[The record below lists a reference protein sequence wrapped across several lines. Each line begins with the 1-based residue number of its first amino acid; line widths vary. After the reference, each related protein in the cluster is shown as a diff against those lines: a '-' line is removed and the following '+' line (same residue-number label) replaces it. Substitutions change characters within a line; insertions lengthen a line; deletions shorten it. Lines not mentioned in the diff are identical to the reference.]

1 MIEFDNLKIGHH
13 QSLASVAI
21 QQLNT
26 GQIYALIGSN
36 GSGKSTFLKTICGQQ
51 RPFSGSVSIDGKNTM
66 ELSRSELAKLV
77 AFVPSRF
84 PEAEFVRVV
93 DFISLGRTPY
103 LNSLGN
109 LSEADKKCVDQTI
122 RQLNIVH
129 LSDKFI
135 SQLSDGER
143 QLCSVARAL
152 AQQTPII
159 LLDEPTGYLDY
170 RNKRRLLEL
179 LSLISTEMN
188 RLIVFSSHDIE
199 TLLQFGIQLLGIEAE
214 TASEKNEP
222 HLVLIDKNIPFETM
236 IHHFYR

>member
-1 MIEFDNLKIGHH
+1 MIVFNNLKIGHH
-13 QSLASVAI
+13 RSLASVSI
-21 QQLNT
+21 QQLGS
-26 GQIYALIGSN
+26 GQMYALIGSN

-51 RPFSGSVSIDGKNTM
+51 QPFSGSVLIDGKNIA
-66 ELSRSELAKLV
+66 ELSRAELAKLV

-103 LNSLGN
+103 LNSIGN
-109 LSEADKKCVDQTI
+109 LSEADKAYVDQTI
-122 RQLNIVH
+122 RQLNIRH

-152 AQQTPII
+152 TQQTPII

-179 LSLISTEMN
+179 LLLISTEMN

-199 TLLQFGIQLLGIEAE
+199 TLIQFGIQLLGIEAE
-214 TASEKNEP
+214 PSLEVNESL
-222 HLVLIDKNIPFETM
+222 LVGIDKNIPFETM

>member
-1 MIEFDNLKIGHH
+1 MIVFNSLKIGYN
-13 QSLASVAI
+13 QPLAHVAI
-21 QQLNT
+21 QQLNA

-51 RPFSGSVSIDGKNTM
+51 RPFSGTVFIDGKDTM

-84 PEAEFVRVV
+84 PEAEFIRVV

-103 LNSLGN
+103 LNSIGN
-109 LSEADKKCVDQTI
+109 LSATDKESVDQTI
-122 RQLNIVH
+122 RQLNIGH
-129 LSDKFI
+129 LADKFI

-188 RLIVFSSHDIE
+188 RLILFSSHDIE
-199 TLLQFGIQLLGIEAE
+199 TLVQFGIQLLGIEVE
-214 TASEKNEP
+214 ASSQRTES
-222 HLVLIDKNIPFETM
+222 HLVEIDKNLPFETM
-236 IHHFYR
+236 INHFYR

>member
-1 MIEFDNLKIGHH
+1 MIEFNNLTIGHH
-13 QSLASVAI
+13 RPLAHVTIPA
-21 QQLNT
+21 LTPGN
-26 GQIYALIGSN
+26 IYAIIGSN
-36 GSGKSTFLKTICGQQ
+36 GSGKSTFLKTITGQQ
-51 RPFSGSVSIDGKNTM
+51 RPLAGNVFINGRNTT
-66 ELSRSELAKLV
+66 ELSRSELARLV

-103 LNSLGN
+103 QNSLGI
-109 LSEADKKCVDQTI
+109 LSEVDKECVQQTI
-122 RQLNIVH
+122 RQLNIRH
-129 LSDKFI
+129 LADKFI

-170 RNKRRLLEL
+170 RNKRRLLEV
-179 LSLISTEMN
+179 LSLISIEMN
-188 RLIVFSSHDIE
+188 RLILFSSHDIE

-214 TASEKNEP
+214 GVSEPGKTQ
-222 HLVLIDKNIPFETM
+222 LVIIDKNIPFETM
-236 IHHFYR
+236 ISHFYC